1 MAQKTNLNIS
11 PYYDDFDSEKNFYKV
26 LFRPGYPVQARE
38 LTTLQSILQDQVESF
53 GSHIFKE
60 GSVVIPG
67 NIAFDGQFYSV
78 KLNSTNS
85 GVDVAL
91 YIDNFIGKTITGQTS
106 NTTAR
111 IQHVEVVDG
120 VNVDELTIYVKY
132 LDSNSDFTFTQF
144 EDGEQLTCDE
154 NVVYGNTT
162 ISAGTPFAS
171 LVASNATSIGS
182 AASIG
187 KGVYFIRGSFVNVSQ
202 QTIILDYYT
211 STPSYR
217 VGLKIDE
224 LIINAKDD
232 DSLYDNAKGFSNYAA
247 PGADR
252 FKINLTLTKKLLT
265 DTNDTDFVELLRLKE
280 GKIQKLNTKT
290 QYNKIRDYLAERTY
304 DESGDYAVEPFDPTV
319 HNSLNNRLGNNG
331 IFFDTEKT
339 EEGNIPTDDLMCL
352 KISPGK
358 AYVRGYDVEKVGTT
372 IIDVDKPRDTEEVT
386 NVSVPFEMGHLVRIN
401 NVTGIAKHKAQCS
414 LWARK
419 LGDSPHKI
427 GDARVYTCNVS
438 DAAYKDATTQFDLR
452 LYDLQT
458 YTILTLNQSVDA
470 TDLPSTAYV
479 KGKSS
484 GASGYAA
491 LAGAN
496 NTVVTLRQTSGKF
509 AKGEQITIN
518 GIDASRTIASFIEY
532 GTQNIKAITQGASTG
547 FEVGFAADTVC
558 TKFPMP
564 GGINRINFPPI
575 GNTGASGV
583 ATVTASGQLFTGI
596 RTDTIISYHR
606 AGFSADTYNRVTNVA
621 SDGLSIELSPIGSGI
636 AVTSVYD
643 GKLLNRFNTSSSRPQ
658 GDQTWVQPFAMGP
671 VISDTGGLYAELPDL
686 NISSVNLLNSNLTV
700 SEQLTGR
707 STNSSGVLT
716 FDLSASGISSAVYA
730 TFDQERY
737 SLSYA
742 TGGIGTITSD
752 TFDLSNNTVTLR
764 GLRPSQS
771 GSVVVNT
778 TLQKYG
784 VQSKVKQYNRSQQV
798 SITRSKYEKSGVGVN
813 TSVVDGL
820 THNVQYGL
828 RVQDEEICLNYPD
841 VAKVLTIYESLDTGA
856 PTLDKILFTSTAS
869 VHTNAVIG
877 ENVEGNTSNA
887 VARVVSTPTAN
898 TLEIVY
904 LTSDTFEV
912 GETVTFE
919 ESNIITEVETITLGS
934 YKNITESYDLDKGQK
949 EQYYDYS
956 RLIRRKDSPVPTR
969 KLLVVFDYYSV
980 PENDNGDVFTVLS
993 YDKERFA
1000 QDIPFIGPFNIRA
1013 SDTLDFRPRVSV
1025 FDPST
1030 SFDSP
1035 FDFNSRDIDGTNGPK
1050 LLLSPD
1056 EASIIGYDYYLARID
1071 KLYLNKY
1078 GQFIVEKGISSRF
1091 PKAPIKNDALL
1102 EIATINLPPY
1112 LYNPQDASLSLV
1124 DNRRYTMR
1132 DIGDIEDRVENL
1144 EEVTTLS
1151 LLELNTQS
1159 LQIQDADGRDRFKS
1173 GFFVDPFKDT
1183 SLIDGQLSSVE
1194 INPVANEL
1202 TPIIAR
1208 NSLKSQIAPSA
1219 SITDQNLDLTDNFEL
1234 LDPNVQKTGQSVTL
1248 KYDEIDWIE
1257 QPFATTVENV
1267 NPFNV
1272 VSYTGTVQLNPEV
1285 DTWVRTIQLP
1295 DRNIRVTTNRSR
1307 SITQN
1312 LTSRIRLN
1320 LGEARFT
1327 NTRRETRGWGNN
1339 SRTRTIWTNREVE
1352 RLRARSRSV
1361 STATNVDTISFDD
1374 VNTRNELRSTTDET
1388 FMRSR
1393 NTEFRVSNLKP
1404 FTRFYQFLDGN
1415 SGVDFTPKLIEI
1427 ANSSSLANS
1436 GTQGGTFE
1444 VGETVIGSIQTNFSG
1459 AFGPT
1464 NFISFR
1470 VATSNHKS
1478 GSFNNPDSV
1487 YNVNPYIRGESI
1499 PASYSQ
1505 SSKTL
1510 NIDTASLSQEAQ
1522 GLYSGYLVKGM
1533 KLVGQTSGAIAY
1545 VKDLRLV
1552 SDNYGDLNGTF
1563 FIRDPHTA
1571 LIPSVRIQT
1580 GTKTFKIT
1588 SSSTNDPGLPG
1599 SNSVS
1604 FGETNYTADGTLNQ
1618 WQNEVTTTTRNLTTT
1633 TTTNLTTDASARL
1646 AIRMRD
1652 RVIVTERYSDPLA
1665 QTFIVGG
1672 NVEAP
1677 SDLDTSDDI
1686 NGAYLTA
1693 VDLYFAKVDPGNAP
1707 CVVQIRTTLLGTP
1720 TRTVLGNSVTL
1731 RPTTTDA
1738 DGNTVA
1744 AIQTSDTG
1752 EVATKVT
1759 FPEPIYLAPNAEYA
1773 VVIISANSDE
1783 YELWTATM
1791 GEKTVGTQSL
1801 PDVESVRYTQQ
1812 FALGSLFKSQNGSI
1826 WSANQYQDLK
1836 FKLYKASF
1844 TSESGT
1850 AFFYNPTL
1858 DNSNGYVP
1866 NLGTNAIRTLPKSGS
1881 IGITTIAGGHPTLVG
1896 ILTEGRKLAGQGG
1909 KGGSAVVVGRGS
1921 SVNAN
1926 AGAGNSLGITE
1937 GGTNYKI
1944 DTSVD
1949 TFNITGSG
1957 TGLKLE
1963 INSINAD
1970 TGAITGIA
1978 IASPGSTDPTTDTH
1992 GNGYNIGDV
2001 VGIVTS
2007 SVVSQTGDSARITI
2021 TGISTDIDTLY
2032 LSNIQGEF
2040 GSTGS
2045 NKSFA
2050 VGAAVS
2056 YYNDSGTVVSA
2067 ASTTIRST
2075 SATGGVESG
2084 NLMRVEHFNH
2094 GMYSTT
2100 NKVTLSDI
2108 ETTIAPTTLSA
2119 KLSLDEATSVS
2130 VASTANFTTF
2140 EGVTVDSNNPGYIKV
2155 GNEIIKYDSV
2165 GSGILSIAS
2174 NGRAID
2180 STIVSAHDVDI
2191 LVHKYELNGV
2201 SLRRINKTHT
2211 ISEPIGIDDY
2221 YITID
2226 RSSDGPGIDRDT
2238 DLDTGTGMPEL
2249 SFNNE
2254 ESTGGSN
2261 IKATEN
2267 ILYNSVIPTYSILTP
2282 GSSTSINATIRT
2294 ISGTSIDG
2302 TENSFNDEGFEP
2314 LGINVLN
2321 TFNTARIVCS
2331 QINENTYLTNLPRNK
2346 SFTTGITLNSS
2357 DSNLSPIIFLDE
2369 ALTEFRI
2376 SRLDKPILNYP
2387 TNSSVNSIFDDPH
2400 AAVYVSNTIQLA
2412 NPATSLKVL
2421 LSAYRDSSADFRVL
2435 YNLIKADSSEVDQ
2448 TFQLFPGYDNLK
2460 NTEQSGIA
2468 VVDESKNSGLPDSFV
2483 PDSLS
2488 NEFLEYEF
2496 TADNLELFT
2505 GYTIKI
2511 VMSGTNQA
2519 TPPRIKELRTLA
2531 VR

>member
-38 LTTLQSILQDQVESF
+38 LTSLQSILQNQVESF

-60 GSVVIPG
+60 GSMVLPG
-67 NIAFDGQFYSV
+67 NIAFDGQFYSI
-78 KLNSTNS
+78 KLNATNS
-85 GVDVAL
+85 GIDIAL
-91 YIDNFIGKTITGQTS
+91 YIKNFIGKTITGQTS
-106 NTTAR
+106 NITAKV
-111 IQHVEVVDG
+111 QHVELTDN
-120 VNVDELTIYVKY
+120 VNVQELTLYVKY
-132 LDSNSDFTFTQF
+132 LDSNSDFSFTQF

-171 LVASNATSIGS
+171 LIASDATSIGS

-202 QTIILDYYT
+202 QTLVLDYYT
-211 STPSYR
+211 NTPSYR

-232 DSLYDNAKGFSNYAA
+232 DSLYDNAKGFSNFAA

-252 FKINLTLTKKLLT
+252 LKINLTLTKKLLT
-265 DTNDTDFVELLRLKE
+265 DINDTDFVELLRLKE

-304 DESGDYAVEPFDPTV
+304 DESGDYAVKAFDPTV

-339 EEGNIPTDDLMCL
+339 EDGNIPTNDLMCL

-358 AYVRGYDVEKVGTT
+358 AYVRGYDVEKAGTT
-372 IIDVDKPRDTEEVT
+372 IIDADKPRDTD
-386 NVSVPFEMGHLVRIN
+386 NVSNIQVPFEMGHLAKVN
-401 NVTGIAKHKAQCS
+401 NVTGIAKQKAQCS
-414 LWARK
+414 LWNRK
-419 LGDSPHKI
+419 VGDSPSVI
-427 GDARVYTCNVS
+427 GVARVYTFNLT
-438 DAAYKDATTQFDLR
+438 DAAYTDGSTPYDLR
-452 LYDLQT
+452 LYDIQT
-458 YTILTLNQSVDA
+458 YTKLTLNQSVDA
-470 TDLPSTAYV
+470 TDIPSTAYI

-484 GASGYAA
+484 GASGYAVD
-491 LAGAN
+491 AGGGSTFIN
-496 NTVVTLRQTSGKF
+496 IRETSGKF
-509 AKGEQITIN
+509 VKGEQITIN
-518 GIDASRTIASFIEY
+518 GIDAPRTISDFVEY
-532 GTQNIKAITQGASTG
+532 GTQNIKSITQGASTG
-547 FEVGFAADTVC
+547 YPAFSADTVC

-564 GGINRINFPPI
+564 GGINQITMPPI
-575 GNTGASGV
+575 LSGV
-583 ATVTASGQLFTGI
+583 ATVTAGGKLFTGI

-606 AGFSADTYNRVTNVA
+606 PGFSTETYNRVSSVA
-621 SDGLSIELSPIGSGI
+621 SDGLSIELSPIAAGA
-636 AVTSVYD
+636 AVTGVYD
-643 GKLLNRFNTSSSRPQ
+643 GQVLSKFNVSSSRPQ
-658 GDQTWVQPFAMGP
+658 GDETLVTPFAMGP
-671 VISDTGGLYAELPDL
+671 VISDSGGLYAELPDS
-686 NISSVNLLNSNLTV
+686 NVSSVNLLNSTLLV
-700 SEQLTGR
+700 SEQLTGE
-707 STNSSGVLT
+707 STSSAGVLT
-716 FDLSASGISSAVYA
+716 FDLASSGITSAAYS

-737 SLSYA
+737 GVHYS
-742 TGGIGTITSD
+742 TGIAGTVTDD
-752 TFDLSNNTVTLR
+752 TFDLTNNTVTIR
-764 GLRPSQS
+764 GLRVSQS
-771 GSVVVNT
+771 NVVVNT

-798 SITRSKYEKSGVGVN
+798 SITRSKYEKSGTGIN

-820 THNVQYGL
+820 NHNSQYGL

-841 VAKVLTIYESLDTGA
+841 VAKVLTVYESLDTSN
-856 PTLDKILFTSTAS
+856 PTLDKVLFTSTAS
-869 VHTNAVIG
+869 VHTNAVMGEHVIG
-877 ENVEGNTSNA
+877 GTSNA
-887 VARVVSTPTAN
+887 VAQVVSTPTAN

-904 LTSDTFEV
+904 LTGDTFEV

-919 ESNIITEVETITLGS
+919 ESNIVTEVETITLGN
-934 YKNITESYDLDKGQK
+934 YKNITDSYEIDKGQK

-956 RLIRRKDSPVPTR
+956 RLIRKRGAPEPTR
-969 KLLVVFDYYSV
+969 RLLVVFDYYSV
-980 PENDNGDVFTVLS
+980 PSGDDGDVFTVLS
-993 YDKERFA
+993 YDKERFGK
-1000 QDIPFIGPFNIRA
+1000 DIPNIGPFRIRA
-1013 SDTLDFRPRVSV
+1013 SDTLDFRPRVPV

-1035 FDFNSRDIDGTNGPK
+1035 FDFNSRDIDGSNGPK
-1050 LLLSPD
+1050 LLLSSG
-1056 EASIIGYDYYLARID
+1056 EGSIIGYDYYLPRID

-1078 GQFIVEKGISSRF
+1078 GEFIVEKGVSAKF
-1091 PKAPIKNDALL
+1091 PKAPIKNDDLL

-1112 LYNPQDASLSLV
+1112 LYNPQDASLRLV

-1132 DIGDIEDRVENL
+1132 DIGYIEDRVENL
-1144 EEVTTLS
+1144 EQVTTLS
-1151 LLELNTQS
+1151 LLELNTQA
-1159 LQIQDADGRDRFKS
+1159 LQIQDADGRNRFKS
-1173 GFFVDPFKDT
+1173 GFFVDPFKDYT
-1183 SLIDGQLSSVE
+1183 LIDRSLSSVE
-1194 INPVANEL
+1194 VNPEANEL
-1202 TPIIAR
+1202 APILAR

-1257 QPFATTVENV
+1257 QPFATTIENV

-1272 VSYTGTVQLNPEV
+1272 VVYTGTVQLNPEV

-1295 DRNIRVTTNRSR
+1295 DRNINITSNRSR
-1307 SITQN
+1307 SITNN
-1312 LTSRIRLN
+1312 LNSRINLD
-1320 LGEARFT
+1320 LGEASFIRTDFGT
-1327 NTRRETRGWGNN
+1327 
-1339 SRTRTIWTNREVE
+1339 TRTGSGRLDSRRVVWSNVQSE
-1352 RLRARSRSV
+1352 RLRARSRSN
-1361 STATNVDTISFDD
+1361 STSTNVDTISFDD
-1374 VNTRNELRSTTDET
+1374 VNTRNELVSASSET

-1393 NTEFRVSNLKP
+1393 NTEFKISNLKP

-1427 ANSSSLANS
+1427 ANSSSLDS
-1436 GTQGGTFE
+1436 YGTEGGTFE
-1444 VGETVIGSIQTNFSG
+1444 VGETVIGSVETNFSG

-1464 NFISFR
+1464 NHISFR
-1470 VATSNHKS
+1470 VATSNHKA
-1478 GSFNNPDSV
+1478 GTFNNPDSV

-1499 PASYSQ
+1499 PTSYSQ

-1522 GLYSGYLVKGM
+1522 GLYAGYLVKGM

-1563 FIRDPHTA
+1563 FLRDPHTA
-1571 LIPSVRIQT
+1571 LIPSVRMET
-1580 GTKTFKIT
+1580 GTKTYKIT

-1618 WQNEVTTTTRNLTTT
+1618 WQNEVTTNTQNLTTT
-1633 TTTNLTTDASARL
+1633 TTTNLTTNASGRI
-1646 AIRMRD
+1646 AIRLRD
-1652 RVIVTERYSDPLA
+1652 RVRVTERYSDPLA

-1686 NGAYLTA
+1686 NGAFLTA
-1693 VDLYFAKVDPGNAP
+1693 VDLYFSKIDTGNAP
-1707 CVVQIRTTLLGTP
+1707 IVVQVRTTLLGTP
-1720 TRTVLGNSVTL
+1720 TRTVLGSSVTL

-1738 DGNTVA
+1738 DGNTIA

-1773 VVIISANSDE
+1773 IVIISANSDE
-1783 YELWTATM
+1783 YEMWTATM
-1791 GEKTVGTQSL
+1791 GERTVGTQSL

-1844 TSESGT
+1844 TSTTGT

-1866 NLGTNAIRTLPKSGS
+1866 KLGRNAIRTLPKSGT

-1896 ILTEGRKLAGQGG
+1896 ILTSGRKLAGQGG
-1909 KGGSAVVVGRGS
+1909 KGGSAIIVGRGS
-1921 SVNAN
+1921 SVTT
-1926 AGAGNSLGITE
+1926 LGITD
-1937 GGTNYKI
+1937 GGTNYKV
-1944 DTSVD
+1944 DSSVD
-1949 TFNITGSG
+1949 TFNVTGGG
-1957 TGLKLE
+1957 TGLKLN
-1963 INSINAD
+1963 ISSINAN
-1970 TGAITGIA
+1970 TGAISGISL
-1978 IASPGSTDPTTDTH
+1978 ASSGDSIPPV
-1992 GNGYNIGDV
+1992 GNGYKVGDV
-2001 VGIVTS
+2001 IGIVTS
-2007 SVVSQTGDSARITI
+2007 TVVSQTGDAARITI

-2032 LSNIQGEF
+2032 VSNIQGEF
-2040 GSTGS
+2040 GTNGS
-2045 NKSFA
+2045 AKSFA

-2084 NLMRVEHFNH
+2084 NLMKVEHFNH
-2094 GMYSTT
+2094 GMYSNT
-2100 NKVTLSDI
+2100 NKVTLSDVQS
-2108 ETTIAPTTLSA
+2108 TIVPTTLSA
-2119 KLSLDEATSVS
+2119 ALTLDEATSVS

-2140 EGVTVDSNNPGYIKV
+2140 EGITVDSNNPGYVKV
-2155 GNEIIKYDSV
+2155 GNEIVKYDSV
-2165 GSGILSIAS
+2165 GSGTLSIAS
-2174 NGRAID
+2174 NGRAVD
-2180 STIVSAHDVDI
+2180 STVVSSHVTNS
-2191 LVHKYELNGV
+2191 LVYKYELNGV
-2201 SLRRINKTHT
+2201 SLLRINQTHT

-2221 YITID
+2221 HITID
-2226 RSSDGPGIDRDT
+2226 RSTNGIDRDT
-2238 DLDTGTGMPEL
+2238 DSATGSGMPEL
-2249 SFNNE
+2249 SFNSE

-2267 ILYNSVIPTYSILTP
+2267 ILYNQVIPTYSILTP
-2282 GSSTSINATIRT
+2282 GSSTSINGTIRT
-2294 ISGTSIDG
+2294 VSGTSIDG
-2302 TENSFNDEGFEP
+2302 TEGSFNDQGFEP
-2314 LGINVLN
+2314 IGINVLN
-2321 TFNTARIVCS
+2321 IFNTSRIVCS
-2331 QINENTYLTNLPRNK
+2331 KINENTYLTNLPRNK

-2357 DSNLSPIIFLDE
+2357 NSNISPIIYLDE

-2376 SRLDKPILNYP
+2376 SRLDKPILSYP
-2387 TNSSVNSIFDDPH
+2387 IDSRVNSIFNDPH
-2400 AAVYVSNTIQLA
+2400 AAVYVSNTVSLS

-2421 LSAYRDSSADFRVL
+2421 LSAYRDFSADFRVL
-2435 YNLIKADSSEVDQ
+2435 YNLIKADSSEIEQ

-2460 NTEQSGIA
+2460 NTEQNGLA
-2468 VVDESKNSGLPDSFV
+2468 VVDESKNSGLPDTFV

-2519 TPPRIKELRTLA
+2519 TPPRIKDLRTIA

>member
-38 LTTLQSILQDQVESF
+38 LTTLQSILQNQVESF

-60 GSVVIPG
+60 GSVVLPG

-91 YIDNFIGKTITGQTS
+91 YIKNFIGKKITGQTS
-106 NTTAR
+106 NTTAKV
-111 IQHVEVVDG
+111 QYVEFVDDN
-120 VNVDELTIYVKY
+120 NVDELTIYVKY
-132 LDSNSDFTFTQF
+132 LDSSSDFTFTQF
-144 EDGEQLTCDE
+144 ENGEQLTCDE
-154 NVVYGNTT
+154 NVIYGNTT
-162 ISAGTPFAS
+162 IAAGTPFAS
-171 LVASNATSIGS
+171 LVASDSTSIGS

-202 QTIILDYYT
+202 KTLILDYYT
-211 STPSYR
+211 NTPSYR

-265 DTNDTDFVELLRLKE
+265 DVNDTDFVELLRLKE

-331 IFFDTEKT
+331 VFFDTEKT

-372 IIDVDKPRDTEEVT
+372 IIDVDKPRDTEEVP

-401 NVTGIAKHKAQCS
+401 NITGVAKHKAQCA
-414 LWARK
+414 LWNRK
-419 LGDSPHKI
+419 VGDSPAKI
-427 GDARVYTCNVS
+427 GDARVYTCNLT
-438 DAAYKDATTQFDLR
+438 DAAYTDGSTPYDLR
-452 LYDLQT
+452 LYDIQT
-458 YTILTLNQSVDA
+458 YTKLTLNQSVDA
-470 TDLPSTAYV
+470 TDLPSTAYI

-484 GASGYAA
+484 GASGYAVD
-491 LAGAN
+491 AGGGTAFIN
-496 NTVVTLRQTSGKF
+496 IRETSGKF

-518 GIDASRTIASFIEY
+518 GIDAARTISSFVEY
-532 GTQNIKAITQGASTG
+532 GTQNIKSVTQGTSTG
-547 FEVGFAADTVC
+547 FPAFSADTVC
-558 TKFPMP
+558 TKFSMP
-564 GGINRINFPPI
+564 GGINQITIPPI
-575 GNTGASGV
+575 LSGV
-583 ATVTASGQLFTGI
+583 ATVTAAGRLFTGI
-596 RTDTIISYHR
+596 RTDTIISYQR
-606 AGFSADTYNRVTNVA
+606 PGFSTETYNRVSAVA
-621 SDGLSIELSPIGSGI
+621 TDGLSIELSPIGAGA
-636 AVTSVYD
+636 AVTGVYD
-643 GKLLNRFNTSSSRPQ
+643 GSVLTGTS
-658 GDQTWVQPFAMGP
+658 DVLVTPFAMGP
-671 VISDTGGLYAELPDL
+671 VISNTGGLYSELPDL
-686 NISSVNLLNSNLTV
+686 NVSSVNLLNSTLTV
-700 SEQLTGR
+700 SEQLTGE
-707 STNSSGVLT
+707 STSSAGVLT
-716 FDLSASGISSAVYA
+716 FDLASSGISSAAYSS
-730 TFDQERY
+730 FDQERY
-737 SLSYA
+737 GVYYS
-742 TGGIGTITSD
+742 TGIAGTITSD
-752 TFDLSNNTVTLR
+752 TFDLTSNVVTIR
-764 GLRPSQS
+764 GLRVSQS
-771 GSVVVNT
+771 SVVVNT

-798 SITRSKYEKSGVGVN
+798 SITRSKYEKSGTGIN

-820 THNVQYGL
+820 SHNVQYGL

-841 VAKVLTIYESLDTGA
+841 VAKVLSVYESLDTSD
-856 PTLDKILFTSTAS
+856 PTLDKVLFTSTAS

-877 ENVEGNTSNA
+877 ENVIGGTSNA

-904 LTSDTFEV
+904 LTGDTFEV

-919 ESNIITEVETITLGS
+919 ESNIVTEVETITLGN
-934 YKNITESYDLDKGQK
+934 YKNVLDSYDLDKGQK

-956 RLIRRKDSPVPTR
+956 RLIKKHGAPEPTR
-969 KLLVVFDYYSV
+969 RLLVVFDYYSV
-980 PENDNGDVFTVLS
+980 PSGDNGDVFTVLS
-993 YDKERFA
+993 YDKERFG
-1000 QDIPFIGPFNIRA
+1000 QDIPNIGPFQIRA
-1013 SDTLDFRPRVSV
+1013 SDTLDFRPRVPI

-1035 FDFNSRDIDGTNGPK
+1035 FDFNSRDIDGSNGPK
-1050 LLLSPD
+1050 LLLSSD
-1056 EASIIGYDYYLARID
+1056 ESSIIGYDYYLPRVD

-1078 GQFIVEKGISSRF
+1078 GEFIVEKGISARF

-1112 LYNPQDASLSLV
+1112 LYNPQNASLSLV

-1151 LLELNTQS
+1151 LLELNTQA
-1159 LQIQDADGRDRFKS
+1159 LQIQDADGRNRFKS
-1173 GFFVDPFKDT
+1173 GFFVDPFKDS
-1183 SLIDGQLSSVE
+1183 SLIDRTLSSVE
-1194 INPVANEL
+1194 VNPVANEI

-1208 NSLKSQIAPSA
+1208 NSLKSQIVPSA

-1234 LDPNVQKTGQSVTL
+1234 LDPNIQKTGQSVTL

-1272 VSYTGTVQLNPEV
+1272 VVYTGTVRLNPEV

-1295 DRNIRVTTNRSR
+1295 DRNINVTTNRSR

-1327 NTRRETRGWGNN
+1327 NTRRETRGQGGN
-1339 SRTRTIWTNREVE
+1339 SRTFVEWTNREVR
-1352 RLRARSRSV
+1352 RLRARSRST
-1361 STATNVDTISFDD
+1361 STATNTDTISFDD
-1374 VNTRNELRSTTDET
+1374 VNTRNELISATDET

-1393 NTEFRVSNLKP
+1393 NTEFRISNLKP

-1427 ANSSSLANS
+1427 ANSSSLDNY
-1436 GTQGGTFE
+1436 GTQSGSFE
-1444 VGETVIGSIQTNFSG
+1444 VGETVIGSIETNFSG

-1464 NFISFR
+1464 NYISFR
-1470 VATSNHKS
+1470 VATSNHKF

-1487 YNVNPYIRGESI
+1487 YNVNPYIRDESV

-1522 GLYSGYLVKGM
+1522 GLYSGYLIKGM

-1545 VKDLRLV
+1545 VKDLRLI

-1563 FIRDPHTA
+1563 FLRDPHSSPV
-1571 LIPSVRIQT
+1571 PSVRVQT

-1665 QTFIVGG
+1665 QTFVVGG

-1677 SDLDTSDDI
+1677 SDFDTSDDI

-1707 CVVQIRTTLLGTP
+1707 CVVQVRTTLLGTP
-1720 TRTVLGNSVTL
+1720 TRTVLGSSVTL
-1731 RPTTTDA
+1731 RPTTTNA
-1738 DGNTVA
+1738 DGDTVA

-1759 FPEPIYLAPNAEYA
+1759 FPEPIFLPPNAEYA
-1773 VVIISANSDE
+1773 IVIISANSDE

-1791 GEKTVGTQSL
+1791 GERTVGTQSL
-1801 PDVESVRYTQQ
+1801 PDVETVRYTQQ

-1844 TSESGT
+1844 TSTTGT

-1866 NLGTNAIRTLPKSGS
+1866 NLGRNAIRTLPKSAT

-1896 ILTEGRKLAGQGG
+1896 ILTAGRKLAGQGG
-1909 KGGSAVVVGRGS
+1909 KGGSAIIVGRGS
-1921 SVNAN
+1921 SVTT
-1926 AGAGNSLGITE
+1926 LGITE
-1937 GGTNYKI
+1937 GGTNYKV
-1944 DTSVD
+1944 DSSVD
-1949 TFNITGSG
+1949 TFNVTGGG
-1957 TGLKLE
+1957 TGLKLN
-1963 INSINAD
+1963 ISSINAN
-1970 TGAITGIA
+1970 TGAITGISL
-1978 IASPGSTDPTTDTH
+1978 ASSGDSIPPV
-1992 GNGYNIGDV
+1992 GNGYKVGDV
-2001 VGIVTS
+2001 IGIVTS
-2007 SVVSQTGDSARITI
+2007 TVTSQTGDSARITI

-2032 LSNIQGEF
+2032 VSNIQGELGAN
-2040 GSTGS
+2040 GSG
-2045 NKSFA
+2045 KSFA

-2056 YYNDSGTVVSA
+2056 YYNDSGTIVSA

-2075 SATGGVESG
+2075 TATGGVESG
-2084 NLMRVEHFNH
+2084 NLMKVEHFNH
-2094 GMYSTT
+2094 GMYSNT

-2108 ETTIAPTTLSA
+2108 ESTIAPTTLAGS
-2119 KLSLDEATSVS
+2119 LTLDEATSVS
-2130 VASTANFTTF
+2130 VASTTNFTTF
-2140 EGVTVDSNNPGYIKV
+2140 EGITVDSNNPGYIKV
-2155 GNEIIKYDSV
+2155 GNEIVKYDSV
-2165 GSGILSIAS
+2165 GSGTLSIAS

-2180 STIVSAHDVDI
+2180 STIVSSHNVDT
-2191 LVHKYELNGV
+2191 LVYKYELNGV
-2201 SLRRINKTHT
+2201 SLRRINQTHT

-2221 YITID
+2221 HITID
-2226 RSSDGPGIDRDT
+2226 RSSNGVDRDT
-2238 DLDTGTGMPEL
+2238 DLDTGNGIPEL

-2282 GSSTSINATIRT
+2282 GSATSVNATVRS
-2294 ISGTSIDG
+2294 ISGTSVDG
-2302 TENSFNDEGFEP
+2302 TEGSFNDEGFEP

-2321 TFNTARIVCS
+2321 IFNTSRIVCS
-2331 QINENTYLTNLPRNK
+2331 QINENTYLNNLPRNK
-2346 SFTTGITLNSS
+2346 SFTTGITLTSS
-2357 DSNLSPIIFLDE
+2357 NSNLSPIIYLDE

-2376 SRLDKPILNYP
+2376 SRLDKPILDY
-2387 TNSSVNSIFDDPH
+2387 SVDSRVNSILDDPH
-2400 AAVYVSNTIQLA
+2400 AAVYVSNTVDLA

-2421 LSAYRDSSADFRVL
+2421 LTAYRDSSADFRVL
-2435 YNLIKADSSEVDQ
+2435 YNLIKADSSEIEQ

-2460 NTEQSGIA
+2460 DTEQSGFA
-2468 VVDESKNSGLPDSFV
+2468 VIDESKNSGLPDSFV
-2483 PDSLS
+2483 PASLS

-2519 TPPRIKELRTLA
+2519 TPPRIKELRTIA

>member
-38 LTTLQSILQDQVESF
+38 LTSLQSILQNQVESF

-78 KLNSTNS
+78 KLNPTNS
-85 GVDVAL
+85 GVDVSL
-91 YIDNFIGKTITGQTS
+91 YIKNFIGKKITGQTS
-106 NTTAR
+106 NTTAKV
-111 IQHVEVVDG
+111 QHVELVDG
-120 VNVDELTIYVKY
+120 VNVNELTIYVKY
-132 LDSNSDFTFTQF
+132 LDSDTDFTFTQF
-144 EDGEQLTCDE
+144 EDGEQLTCEE
-154 NVVYGNTT
+154 NVVYGNT
-162 ISAGTPFAS
+162 IINAGTPFAS
-171 LVASNATSIGS
+171 LIASDATSIGS
-182 AASIG
+182 AASVG
-187 KGVYFIRGSFVNVSQ
+187 KGVYFIRGTFVNVSQ
-202 QTIILDYYT
+202 ETIILDYYT
-211 STPSYR
+211 NTPSYR

-280 GKIQKLNTKT
+280 GKIEKLNTKT
-290 QYNKIRDYLAERTY
+290 QYNRIRDYMAERTY
-304 DESGDYAVEPFDPTV
+304 DESGDYAVEAFDPTV

-339 EEGNIPTDDLMCL
+339 EEGNTPTDDLMCL

-372 IIDVDKPRDTEEVT
+372 IIDVDKPRDTD
-386 NVSVPFEMGHLVRIN
+386 NVSNVQVPFEMGHLVRIN
-401 NVTGIAKHKAQCS
+401 NVSGIAKQKAQCS
-414 LWARK
+414 LFARK
-419 LGDSPHKI
+419 LGDTPHKI
-427 GDARVYTCNVS
+427 GDARVYTCNVT
-438 DAAYKDATTQFDLR
+438 DEAYKDATTQFDLR

-458 YTILTLNQSVDA
+458 YTVLTLNQSVDA

-484 GASGYAA
+484 GASGYAVY
-491 LAGAN
+491 AGN
-496 NTVVTLRQTSGKF
+496 NDAIVSLRQTSGKF

-518 GIDASRTIASFIEY
+518 GIDSARTVKSFIEY
-532 GTQNIKAITQGASTG
+532 GTQNIKSISQGASTG
-547 FEVGFAADTVC
+547 FAVGFSADTVC
-558 TKFPMP
+558 TKFRMP
-564 GGINRINFPPI
+564 GGINEITFPLV

-583 ATVTASGQLFTGI
+583 ATVTAAGQLFTGI
-596 RTDTIISYHR
+596 RTDTIIAYHR
-606 AGFSADTYNRVTNVA
+606 PGFGTDTYNRVTNVA

-636 AVTSVYD
+636 AVTDVYD
-643 GKLLNRFNTSSSRPQ
+643 GRLITATSVGFGATVASTGFPANISV
-658 GDQTWVQPFAMGP
+658 TPFAMGP
-671 VISDTGGLYAELPDL
+671 VITGGGGLYAELPDL
-686 NISSVNLLNSNLTV
+686 NISSVDLANSNLIV

-707 STNSSGVLT
+707 STSSAGVLT
-716 FDLSASGISSAVYA
+716 FDLSASGISSAVYT

-737 SLSYA
+737 SVNYV
-742 TGGIGTITSD
+742 TGAAGTITSD
-752 TFDLSNNTVTLR
+752 TFDLTANTVTLR

-771 GSVVVNT
+771 SNVVVNT

-798 SITRSKYEKSGVGVN
+798 SITRSKYEKSGTGIN

-877 ENVEGNTSNA
+877 ENVKGNSSNA

-904 LTSDTFEV
+904 LTPDTFEV

-919 ESNIITEVETITLGS
+919 ESNIVTEVETITLGD
-934 YKNITESYDLDKGQK
+934 YKNITESFDLDKGQK

-956 RLIRRKDSPVPTR
+956 RLIRRKESPEPTR

-980 PENDNGDVFTVLS
+980 PENDTGDVFTVLS
-993 YDKERFA
+993 YDKERFGR
-1000 QDIPFIGPFNIRA
+1000 DIPSIGPFAIRA
-1013 SDTLDFRPRVSV
+1013 SDTLDFRPRVTV

-1030 SFDSP
+1030 EFDSP
-1035 FDFNSRDIDGTNGPK
+1035 FDFNSRGIDGDNGPN
-1050 LLLSPD
+1050 LLLAPD
-1056 EASIIGYDYYLARID
+1056 EGSIVGYDFYLPRID

-1078 GQFIVEKGISSRF
+1078 GEFIVEKGISARS
-1091 PKAPIKNDALL
+1091 PKAPIKNDELL

-1112 LYNPQDASLSLV
+1112 LYNPQDASLTLI
-1124 DNRRYTMR
+1124 DNKRYTMR
-1132 DIGDIEDRVENL
+1132 DIGYIEDRVENL
-1144 EEVTTLS
+1144 EKVTTLS
-1151 LLELNTQS
+1151 LLEVNTQA
-1159 LQIQDADGRDRFKS
+1159 LQIQDAEGRDRFKS
-1173 GFFVDPFKDT
+1173 GFFVDPFKNT
-1183 SLIDGQLSSVE
+1183 SLIDGRLSSVE
-1194 INPVANEL
+1194 INPVGNEL

-1219 SITDQNLDLTDNFEL
+1219 SIIDQNLDLTDNFEL

-1248 KYDEIDWIE
+1248 KYEEIDWIE

-1295 DRNIRVTTNRSR
+1295 DQNISTTTNRSR

-1312 LTSRIRLN
+1312 LTSNVN
-1320 LGEARFT
+1320 LDFGEARFT
-1327 NTRRETRGWGNN
+1327 NTRRETRGQGG
-1339 SRTRTIWTNREVE
+1339 RTRTRVIWTNREVE
-1352 RLRARSRSV
+1352 RLRAS
-1361 STATNVDTISFDD
+1361 STSFSSSTNTDTISFTD
-1374 VNTRNELRSTTDET
+1374 VNTRNELRSTTDEQ

-1393 NTEFRVSNLKP
+1393 NTEFKVSNLKP

-1427 ANSSSLANS
+1427 ANSSSLANP
-1436 GTQGGTFE
+1436 GTESGTFE
-1444 VGETVIGSIQTNFSG
+1444 VGETVLGSIQTNFSG

-1470 VATSNHKS
+1470 VATSNHKF

-1522 GLYSGYLVKGM
+1522 GLYSGYLVTGM

-1563 FIRDPHTA
+1563 FLRDPHTA
-1571 LIPSVRIQT
+1571 LIPSVRMET
-1580 GTKTFKIT
+1580 GTKTYKIT

-1618 WQNEVTTTTRNLTTT
+1618 WQNEVTTNTQNLTTT
-1633 TTTNLTTDASARL
+1633 TTTNLTTNASGRL
-1646 AIRMRD
+1646 AIRLRD

-1686 NGAYLTA
+1686 NGAFLTA
-1693 VDLYFAKVDPGNAP
+1693 VDLYFATVDTGNAP
-1707 CVVQIRTTLLGTP
+1707 VVVQVRTTLLGTP
-1720 TRTVLGNSVTL
+1720 TRTVLGSSVTL

-1738 DGNTVA
+1738 DGNSVA

-1773 VVIISANSDE
+1773 IVIISANSDE
-1783 YELWTATM
+1783 YEMWTATM
-1791 GEKTVGTQSL
+1791 GERTVGTQSL

-1826 WSANQYQDLK
+1826 WTPNQYQDLK

-1844 TSESGT
+1844 TSETGT

-1866 NLGTNAIRTLPKSGS
+1866 NLRTNAIRTLPKSGS
-1881 IGITTIAGGHPTLVG
+1881 IGIATILTAETAPNAVG
-1896 ILTEGRKLAGQGG
+1896 ILTVGRKLVGGGG
-1909 KGGSAVVVGRGS
+1909 KGGSAIITDRGS
-1921 SVNAN
+1921 HVTTV
-1926 AGAGNSLGITE
+1926 GITE
-1937 GGTNYKI
+1937 GGKNYKL
-1944 DTSVD
+1944 DTDVK

-1957 TGLKLE
+1957 TGLRLN
-1963 INSINAD
+1963 ITGIDAN
-1970 TGAITGIA
+1970 TGAITGINTSTVTA
-1978 IASPGSTDPTTDTH
+1978 GYDIAPT
-1992 GNGYNIGDV
+1992 GMGYKVGDV
-2001 VGIVTS
+2001 VGVVTS
-2007 SVVSQTGDSARITI
+2007 SVVSQTGDEARITI
-2021 TGISTDIDTLY
+2021 TAADPNIDTLY
-2032 LSNIQGEF
+2032 ISNIQGEF
-2040 GSTGS
+2040 GVTGEG
-2045 NKSFA
+2045 KSFS
-2050 VGAAVS
+2050 VGAGVT
-2056 YYNDSGTVVSA
+2056 YYNDSGVPTVGVA
-2067 ASTTIRST
+2067 TILTTST
-2075 SATGGVESG
+2075 TGGVESG

-2094 GMYSTT
+2094 GMYSNT

-2108 ETTIAPTTLSA
+2108 DSTVAPTTLSGTLT
-2119 KLSLDEATSVS
+2119 LSEATSVS

-2140 EGVTVDSNNPGYIKV
+2140 EGVNVDSNNPGYIKV
-2155 GNEIIKYDSV
+2155 GNEIISYTSV
-2165 GSGILSIAS
+2165 GSGTLSIAS

-2180 STIVSAHDVDI
+2180 STVVSSHDVNT

-2211 ISEPIGIDDY
+2211 ISEPIGIDNY
-2221 YITID
+2221 HITID
-2226 RSSDGPGIDRDT
+2226 RTANGPGINRSN
-2238 DLDTGTGMPEL
+2238 DLDTGSGMPQL

-2254 ESTGGSN
+2254 ESTGGFN

-2302 TENSFNDEGFEP
+2302 TENSFNDGGFEP
-2314 LGINVLN
+2314 IGINVLN

-2346 SFTTGITLNSS
+2346 SFTTGITLTSS
-2357 DSNLSPIIFLDE
+2357 DSNLSPIIYLDE

-2376 SRLDKPILNYP
+2376 SRLDKPILDYP

-2400 AAVYVSNTIQLA
+2400 AAVYVSNTVELA

-2421 LSAYRDSSADFRVL
+2421 LSACRDSSADFRVL
-2435 YNLIKADSSEVDQ
+2435 YNLIKEDSSEIQQ
-2448 TFQLFPGYDNLK
+2448 TFQLFPGYNNLK

-2468 VVDESKNSGLPDSFV
+2468 VIDESKNSGLPDRFV

-2496 TADNLELFT
+2496 TADNLELFV

-2519 TPPRIKELRTLA
+2519 TPPRIKDLRTIA